1 MLVRKVSIQNVRS
14 FLDRQEFLLD
24 GRISIVIGPNGGGK
38 TNLLDTVVT
47 MLRRHLLTRMHL
59 TPAPTAEH
67 EDRYEFRDNDIL
79 NSMQLERHSK
89 GDPNFPQVIEIEL
102 EATGPD
108 IKNMKAMKDDA
119 DMLIKRAGKKYVNL
133 NIQNAKNWDL
143 AGVKAEDRFSYRV
156 ENQGLAGRTPDAET
170 FLQYLQLFEMD
181 GRLREEFEIAPL
193 TRPMIYLPVNRS
205 ANGFQSRVQLASYNE
220 YEFRR
225 QSTAVYSRS
234 NTPIVQLAIG
244 KLAQKFRL
252 LLEKDKG
259 GAEKAF
265 RADKN
270 LEELTKVLQ
279 ELGYEWTLACVYP
292 LKNEYDVRLEKQGS
306 SFLVSAASSGEREL
320 LTYLFAIFALNVR
333 DALIIVDEP
342 ELHLHPKWQK
352 TLLQMFVRLSET
364 TGNQFLLATHAPT
377 FVSPQSIQYVSRVIS
392 KDQKSRIVRLN
403 STVLPETKH
412 LFNIVNSQNNERI
425 FIADK
430 VILVERISDRI
441 FFEALLE
448 AYGQSDAGK
457 SIIEVVSVGGKG
469 FFKSYKKI
477 LEACQ
482 IEHSIIADLDYIEQ
496 VGTNEV
502 KALFA
507 LDEKDIKDNVIDDIS
522 SLDGAALVARIDEA
536 MKTGKWDDANKTWDY
551 IKSRRRK
558 LRTNLSAEE
567 QLLLDAFL
575 LSKRD
580 EKNFILS
587 EGDLE
592 AYLPD
597 GYKSKDLEKL
607 IQLISCD
614 KLLTELP
621 KETLPELEE
630 ILKLLLQEETPPAS
644 AVPVAE
650 DTAITVPTA

>member
-59 TPAPTAEH
+59 TPAPTAEQ

-193 TRPMIYLPVNRS
+193 SRPMIYLPVNRS

-279 ELGYEWTLACVYP
+279 ELGYEWTLASVNP

-425 FIADK
+425 FFADK
-430 VILVERISDRI
+430 VILVEGISDRI

-580 EKNFILS
+580 EKIYILS

-630 ILKLLLQEETPPAS
+630 IVKLLLQEETPPAS